1 MIKIIAFFSNLRP
14 FWRKAQSF
22 DAKVFH
28 TAIYVANEHRI
39 PECMA
44 RQSLSPGHRDRR
56 IIAIIQA
63 SHGTGA
69 IFFAVTMLCKLR
81 IRRRQP
87 A

>member
-1 MIKIIAFFSNLRP
+1 
-14 FWRKAQSF
+14 
-22 DAKVFH
+22 
-28 TAIYVANEHRI
+28 
-39 PECMA
+39 MA

-81 IRRRQP
+81 ILRRQP
-87 A
+87 AWWHCAEGLSSTCRLGRLQGVV